1 MATHDYVIDNS
12 TGANV
17 RADINSVLQAIL
29 TNNSSSSAPSTTA
42 AYMFWADT
50 TNGVLKIRNSAN
62 NAWVE
67 LLQLDGTLTL
77 EDGSASTPALA
88 FRDDLDT
95 GIFSSGANSLDIA
108 ASGSVIANFTSSGLS
123 VTGAITATSDVTIPD
138 KLVHSGDTNTS
149 LRFPAADTISLETAG
164 SEAARFD
171 SSQRLL
177 IGTTTNTFTSVG
189 SSRLQVSG
197 TGADTSGINL
207 IRTDNSTGGAYL
219 QFTKNRGSAT
229 QSGDNCGAIA
239 WMGHDGTDVESYLAQ
254 IRVLAGATATS
265 NTMTGDILFE
275 TANGSSVTS
284 ERMRIDSAGSLFHG
298 CTSSPDSSDPGSA
311 FIADSNQGQVRV
323 ATNSSATAV
332 LVDFFNAH
340 GNVGSIRTSGN
351 NTSYNTSSDYRLKEN
366 AVAISDAIT
375 RLKTLKPYRFN
386 FKNDPTKTVDGFFA
400 HEVTAVPEAITGTKD
415 EIAIEDNDLFGIKK
429 DDPIYQGIDQSKLVP
444 LLTAALQEAVAKIET
459 LETKVAALEAA

>member
-1 MATHDYVIDNS
+1 
-12 TGANV
+12 
-17 RADINSVLQAIL
+17 
-29 TNNSSSSAPSTTA
+29 
-42 AYMFWADT
+42 
-50 TNGVLKIRNSAN
+50 
-62 NAWVE
+62 
-67 LLQLDGTLTL
+67 
-77 EDGSASTPALA
+77 
-88 FRDDLDT
+88 
-95 GIFSSGANSLDIA
+95 
-108 ASGSVIANFTSSGLS
+108 
-123 VTGAITATSDVTIPD
+123 
-138 KLVHSGDTNTS
+138 
-149 LRFPAADTISLETAG
+149 
-164 SEAARFD
+164 
-171 SSQRLL
+171 
-177 IGTTTNTFTSVG
+177 
-189 SSRLQVSG
+189 
-197 TGADTSGINL
+197 
-207 IRTDNSTGGAYL
+207 
-219 QFTKNRGSAT
+219 
-229 QSGDNCGAIA
+229 
-239 WMGHDGTDVESYLAQ
+239 MGHDGTDVESYLAQ